1 MKITTEGKNMA
12 LISIGTFTENT
23 VKASLTIEKKLIYPS
38 YKSNYESKNL
48 VSNICKSDVISD
60 IEWGLQL
67 MNRVKQDIFTDIFC
81 ITFVKTKKIILDS
94 FSINDL
100 TRIFCKLAEDNSKKR
115 ICLSNIEV
123 IIADNLI

>member
-1 MKITTEGKNMA
+1 ME
-12 LISIGTFTENT
+12 LISIGTFNENT

-60 IEWGLQL
+60 IECGLQL
-67 MNRVKQDIFTDIFC
+67 MNRVNQDIFTDIFC

-94 FSINDL
+94 FSVNDL
-100 TRIFCKLAEDNSKKR
+100 TSIFHKLAQNNSKKR
-115 ICLSNIEV
+115 ICLSTVEV
-123 IIADNLI
+123 IIADDLC

>member
-1 MKITTEGKNMA
+1 ME
-12 LISIGTFTENT
+12 LVSIGTFNEKTI
-23 VKASLTIEKKLIYPS
+23 KASLTIEKELIYPS
-38 YKSNYESKNL
+38 FNSNYESKNL
-48 VSNICKSDVISD
+48 YTNICKEDIISD
-60 IEWGLQL
+60 IEYGLEL
-67 MNRVKQDIFTDIFC
+67 INKVNYDVFSDVFF

-100 TRIFCKLAEDNSKKR
+100 TRIFCKLAQNNSKKR